1 MHGMP
6 REQPV
11 PPPQHWGPPQTWGPP
26 PNIPPGGPGF
36 GGNPQFIPPRPQDSY
51 YPTPDAPAMEKQPHY
66 GISAYGREAPPSGA
80 SATGNQPLS
89 HAGSQV
95 SSIALSLKMACD
107 FIWLVCRSDTDF
119 YVFLKGDS

>member
-1 MHGMP
+1 MKMHGMP

-11 PPPQHWGPPQTWGPP
+11 PPLQHWGPQTWGPP

-36 GGNPQFIPPRPQDSY
+36 GGNPQFMPPRPQDSY
-51 YPTPDAPAMEKQPHY
+51 YPPDAPPMEKQPHY

-80 SATGNQPLS
+80 SAAGIQPPS
-89 HAGSQV
+89 IAGSQV
-95 SSIALSLKMACD
+95 SSIALKMVCA
-107 FIWLVCRSDTDF
+107 FIWLVCQAGTDF

>member
-1 MHGMP
+1 MKMHGMP

-26 PNIPPGGPGF
+26 PGGPGF
-36 GGNPQFIPPRPQDSY
+36 GGNPQFMPPRPQDSY
-51 YPTPDAPAMEKQPHY
+51 YPPDAPPMEKQPHY

-80 SATGNQPLS
+80 SATGNQPPS
-89 HAGSQV
+89 YAGSQV
-95 SSIALSLKMACD
+95 SSIALMVCA
-107 FIWLVCRSDTDF
+107 FIWLACQSGTDF

>member
-11 PPPQHWGPPQTWGPP
+11 PPPQHWGPPQTWIRP

-36 GGNPQFIPPRPQDSY
+36 GGNPQFMHPRPQDSY
-51 YPTPDAPAMEKQPHY
+51 YPSPDVPHMEKQPHY

-80 SATGNQPLS
+80 SATGNQPPS

-95 SSIALSLKMACD
+95 SSVALLISR
-107 FIWLVCRSDTDF
+107 WLV
-119 YVFLKGDS
+119 L

>member
-1 MHGMP
+1 
-6 REQPV
+6 
-11 PPPQHWGPPQTWGPP
+11 
-26 PNIPPGGPGF
+26 
-36 GGNPQFIPPRPQDSY
+36 
-51 YPTPDAPAMEKQPHY
+51 MEKQPYY

-95 SSIALSLKMACD
+95 SSIALNLKMACD
-107 FIWLVCRSDTDF
+107 FVWLVCRSDTDF